1 MNIFERILYFFFPQ
15 ARNQLRTQ
23 EYPRTNSIVR
33 LRPNSHQ
40 YQYEREQA
48 TRSDFFNEWRY
59 VYLGE
64 IVNMPGH
71 CILLGTRTNEMY
83 MGYHCD
89 EFEEIP
95 EEEV

>member
-1 MNIFERILYFFFPQ
+1 M
-15 ARNQLRTQ
+15 
-23 EYPRTNSIVR
+23 
-33 LRPNSHQ
+33 
-40 YQYEREQA
+40 
-48 TRSDFFNEWRY
+48 
-59 VYLGE
+59 GE

-71 CILLGTRTNEMY
+71 CILLGTLTNKMY